1 MNKNIIPGLVSFDTG
16 LGHLSGCYI
25 SADFDAYP
33 EVDQPNPFHYVLSV
47 EKGMT
52 FPRAYQF
59 RHQYFFKSGGTW
71 YYDRRLPLGAGLKF
85 SYDASSVTFRFNEML
100 KLLPFGVGGML
111 PAGGHLS
118 DMIAL
123 DLILSGFVLLR
134 GCAMAF
140 GEKAVCVVG
149 PGFNGKTSL
158 LSCSIEQGARYVA
171 DELLVLDVERKLVF
185 PVSLAGNLGRSAN
198 MRLRRDFKDGSKA
211 VARPVPIAEFFRI
224 QNESGRQS
232 GTPSP
237 DKGLLDYLYMLSLSE
252 FYDSPFVTAYVAE
265 EGLTDEL
272 FARFD
277 ALRNLDWEFTF
288 VRVRDYDFSELLQR
302 VRKTGL
308 SGGGGAGS

>member
-1 MNKNIIPGLVSFDTG
+1 
-16 LGHLSGCYI
+16 
-25 SADFDAYP
+25 
-33 EVDQPNPFHYVLSV
+33 
-47 EKGMT
+47 
-52 FPRAYQF
+52 
-59 RHQYFFKSGGTW
+59 
-71 YYDRRLPLGAGLKF
+71 
-85 SYDASSVTFRFNEML
+85 
-100 KLLPFGVGGML
+100 
-111 PAGGHLS
+111 
-118 DMIAL
+118 
-123 DLILSGFVLLR
+123 
-134 GCAMAF
+134 
-140 GEKAVCVVG
+140 
-149 PGFNGKTSL
+149 
-158 LSCSIEQGARYVA
+158 
-171 DELLVLDVERKLVF
+171 
-185 PVSLAGNLGRSAN
+185 

-211 VARPVPIAEFFRI
+211 VARPVPIAEFFLI